1 MAAVVLLTQVNLRAV
16 FYRQIRQASEE
27 DGVLAFPTPIVHRER
42 VAQEFGQW
50 PRPGRFLLGYDDV
63 YADIMR
69 GLAS

>member
-1 MAAVVLLTQVNLRAV
+1 M
-16 FYRQIRQASEE
+16 
-27 DGVLAFPTPIVHRER
+27 LAFPTPIVHRER